1 MIRYITPIFILF
13 VLGVPI
19 FIEGDTAYSKP
30 VGKHVD
36 EYSVELMKIEVM
48 NQVNLMRQLSS
59 DIGVV
64 DNKIKMRQ
72 KKAAL
77 KETKVKKKSKKKKKK
92 KKKKKGK
99 RQTTEPP
106 PSAMPSLN
114 SSLRPSFDP
123 TFVPSL
129 LDSTPSTFPSSPP
142 REQHVLNLDLG
153 VDPCSLSET
162 GKTYLENSIFKF
174 FMESLAPTFVV
185 ESISIVNECI
195 QERPELFFRVFVIAR
210 GPYPL

>member
-1 MIRYITPIFILF
+1 MLGAPIF
-13 VLGVPI
+13 V
-19 FIEGDTAYSKP
+19 EGDIVYTKP
-30 VGKHVD
+30 VGKYVD
-36 EYSVELMKIEVM
+36 EYSVELMKIEM
-48 NQVNLMRQLSS
+48 INQVNLMRQLSS

-64 DNKIKMRQ
+64 DNKIKMRG

-92 KKKKKGK
+92 KKKKGK

-106 PSAMPSLN
+106 PSTMPSLN
-114 SSLRPSFDP
+114 SSLRPSFNP
-123 TFVPSL
+123 TFVPSS

-162 GKTYLENSIFKF
+162 GKSYLENSIFKF
-174 FMESLAPTFVV
+174 FMENLAPTFVV
-185 ESISIVNECI
+185 ESISVVNECI
-195 QERPELFFRVFVIAR
+195 QESPEFYFQVLVIAR
-210 GPYPL
+210 GPYPLSS